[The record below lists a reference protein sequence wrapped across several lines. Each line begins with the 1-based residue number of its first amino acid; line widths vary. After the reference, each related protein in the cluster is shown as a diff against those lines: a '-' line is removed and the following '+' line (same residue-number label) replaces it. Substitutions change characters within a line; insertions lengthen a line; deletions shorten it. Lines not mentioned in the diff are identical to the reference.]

1 MVSFDKLTNLL
12 KGADITPSVQRIKVL
27 EYLFNCKIHPTADR
41 IYKALKDQS
50 AGISLATVYNTLKL
64 FEEKKLIRVLALEG
78 METCY
83 DIMLHDHGHFICTKC
98 GSITNFDI
106 RDECTIKI
114 ENDSLSDYKINQ
126 RDVYFKGIC
135 PKCL

>member
-64 FEEKKLIRVLALEG
+64 FEDLVDLSLGNPRPGVLDFKA
-78 METCY
+78 
-83 DIMLHDHGHFICTKC
+83 C
-98 GSITNFDI
+98 GFA
-106 RDECTIKI
+106 
-114 ENDSLSDYKINQ
+114 
-126 RDVYFKGIC
+126 G
-135 PKCL
+135 P